1 MLTAADPVTFSQN
14 FSTLTKG
21 PMDIVYNFLDG
32 APTAKLIRRPPFLYG
47 TTTQNPCLF
56 RIKENGTNYTI
67 LDTFKDVPQGDLVQ
81 DVDYLYGL
89 TDTSLYRYHL
99 SIGDVEVLKE
109 FTVAPTALTLY
120 RGILYIVSAD
130 ANTLASINPDGTNY
144 KVLFRFTKASGITP
158 TGIAVIGDQLYGTT
172 AEGGGLFRVNLDGSN
187 FEIFHT
193 FKTGTGDGVSPNPG
207 FCEVD
212 GLIYG
217 TTNKG
222 GAHNRGIIYSIS
234 LDGRYQIL
242 HSFGSAGDGYLPQR
256 GLVAWKGYLY
266 GTTLFGGN
274 NRSGIF
280 YRKGLTADSEYLVL
294 YHCGSTKTDCAVPF
308 GNLIINTDMGTL
320 LCCTKR
326 GGATNGGVIANF
338 MLPAVD
344 APCFNKGTKIL
355 TDRGET
361 VIESL
366 RVGDLVKTFNHGFR
380 AITHIGK
387 GSLINTPE
395 LWHTCM
401 YIGKREGFDPL
412 IVTGGHSFLVPSL
425 TEAQSRAQKALWDSD
440 NPSIDNMPLLVAP
453 ASEDFKPLYNRDVYT
468 YYHFVLE
475 NDGDD
480 NRRFGVYANGFLTET
495 PSKNQY
501 LIRGFHSKD

>member
-1 MLTAADPVTFSQN
+1 
-14 FSTLTKG
+14 
-21 PMDIVYNFLDG
+21 MDIVYHFPDG
-32 APTAKLIRRPPFLYG
+32 APTAKLVHRPPFLYG

-56 RIKENGTNYTI
+56 RVKENGTNYTI

-89 TDTSLYRYHL
+89 TETTLFRYHL
-99 SIGDVEVLKE
+99 SVGVTEVLKE
-109 FTVAPTALTLY
+109 FTVAPSALALNK
-120 RGILYIVSAD
+120 GILYLVSAD
-130 ANTLASINPDGTNY
+130 ANTLASINPDGTDY
-144 KVLFRFTKASGITP
+144 KVLFTFTKATGITP
-158 TGIAVIGDQLYGTT
+158 TGIAVIGNYLYGVT
-172 AEGGGLFRVNLDGSN
+172 AEGGGLFRTSLDGSN
-187 FEIFHT
+187 IEIVHV

-207 FCEVD
+207 FIELD
-212 GLIYG
+212 GVIYG

-222 GAHNRGIIYSIS
+222 GAHNRGVIYSYT
-234 LDGRYQIL
+234 DRGYQIL
-242 HSFGSAGDGYLPQR
+242 HSFGATGDGYFPQR
-256 GLVAWKGYLY
+256 GLIAWNGYLY

-274 NRSGIF
+274 NRSGVF

-294 YHCGSTKTDCAVPF
+294 YHCGSSKTDCAVPF
-308 GNLIINTDMGTL
+308 GNLIINEDTGTL

-326 GGATNGGVIANF
+326 GGATNGGTLAHF

-355 TDRGET
+355 TEHGET

-366 RVGDLVKTFNHGFR
+366 RPGDRVKTFNHGFR

-387 GSLINTPE
+387 GALINTPE
-395 LWHTCM
+395 LWHSCM

-425 TEAQSRAQKALWDSD
+425 TETQSRAQKEFWDSD
-440 NPSIDNMPLLVAP
+440 NPSIDSMPLLVAP
-453 ASEDFKPLYNRDVYT
+453 ASDEFRPLYNRDVYT

-480 NRRFGVYANGFLTET
+480 DRRFGVYANGFLTET

-501 LIRGFHSKD
+501 LIRGFLTCSLPTD